1 MRKVLICQVVA
12 LVVFVL
18 VFDLGLVAPKSPP
31 KQGDVLPEIKLTVP
45 KNPDHRNY
53 LGLSA
58 ESPFEIP
65 QIKAKAVII
74 EVFSMYCPHCQR
86 EAPRVNELYQLI
98 EKNRNLK
105 DRVKLIGIGAGNSPF
120 EVDVFRKKYKVPF
133 PLFAD
138 ADFSIHKIFGEVRTP
153 YFIGVKIEN
162 SGGHEVFYSKLG
174 GFDKAE
180 EFLQRMLKLSDL
192 K

>member
-1 MRKVLICQVVA
+1 MRKLLICQIVM
-12 LVVFVL
+12 FVL
-18 VFDLGLVAPKSPP
+18 VLDLGLVAAKSPP
-31 KQGDVLPEIKLTVP
+31 KKGDVLPEIKLITP

-58 ESPFEIP
+58 ESSFEIP

-120 EVDVFRKKYKVPF
+120 EVEVFRKQYNVLF

-138 ADFSIHKIFGEVRTP
+138 SDFSIHKILGEVRTP
-153 YFIGVKIEN
+153 YFIGVKIMN
-162 SGGHEVFYSKLG
+162 SGDHEVFYSKLG